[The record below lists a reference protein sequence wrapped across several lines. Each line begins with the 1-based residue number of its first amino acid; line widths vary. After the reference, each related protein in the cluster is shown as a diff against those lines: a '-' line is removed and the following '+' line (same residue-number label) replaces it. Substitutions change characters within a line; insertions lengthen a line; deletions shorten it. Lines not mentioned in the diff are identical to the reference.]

1 MQTIIDAW
9 FVQGMIKATSD
20 AWLKGWDERNG
31 GNLTLRLDEA
41 DIEPYAADFH
51 AQPRYIALSQPMPTL
66 ANQPFIVTGSGKFFR
81 NVQLD
86 PAANLGVVKVDS
98 DGAGYHILWGLTED
112 AVPTSEL
119 PAHFLSHSERIKL
132 TGGKDRVIMH
142 CHATNLI
149 ALTYVLENHSDLFTR
164 KLWEGSTECLVVF
177 PDGVGI
183 LPWMVPGTDE
193 IGQATAL
200 IGENGAGKSTLV
212 KVMTGIYQPEEG
224 EILYK
229 AIPIHLPTPE
239 SAHKVGITAIHQ
251 ETVLFD
257 ELSVSENIFVGQ
269 YLYKG
274 LLKTL
279 DWPAMHRRANEIL
292 TRLEVQIDPR
302 ATLKTLSIAQRH
314 MVAIA
319 RALAFDAQVVILD
332 EPTAA
337 LSQHEILEFYH
348 IVERLKQDGKAILFI
363 SHKFDEIFELADYY
377 TILRD
382 GVYVSSGAIS
392 DITEERM
399 VSMMVGRAISQ
410 TYPKVD
416 CTPGETVL
424 EVTDLCHPT
433 EFAHIS
439 FRLRKGEILG
449 FYGLVGA
456 GRTELMQALSGVSRP
471 SSGEIRLNGRTMRF
485 HQPADAIRAGIVC
498 VPEERQKQGA
508 IIALPIAQNIS
519 LPQLSKLNPN
529 GVLNDARE
537 WRLADEYASRLQVK
551 AFSWRQPVET
561 LSGGNQQKV
570 VIGKWL
576 ATQPEVIIL
585 DEPTKGIDI
594 GSKAAVHQFMSELV
608 SQGLAVIMVSSELPE
623 VMGMADRI
631 IVMHEGL
638 MVAEYR
644 AGEATAETIVSA
656 ASGIGQEAA

>member
-1 MQTIIDAW
+1 M
-9 FVQGMIKATSD
+9 
-20 AWLKGWDERNG
+20 
-31 GNLTLRLDEA
+31 
-41 DIEPYAADFH
+41 
-51 AQPRYIALSQPMPTL
+51 
-66 ANQPFIVTGSGKFFR
+66 
-81 NVQLD
+81 
-86 PAANLGVVKVDS
+86 
-98 DGAGYHILWGLTED
+98 
-112 AVPTSEL
+112 
-119 PAHFLSHSERIKL
+119 
-132 TGGKDRVIMH
+132 
-142 CHATNLI
+142 
-149 ALTYVLENHSDLFTR
+149 
-164 KLWEGSTECLVVF
+164 
-177 PDGVGI
+177 
-183 LPWMVPGTDE
+183 
-193 IGQATAL
+193 
-200 IGENGAGKSTLV
+200 
-212 KVMTGIYQPEEG
+212 
-224 EILYK
+224 
-229 AIPIHLPTPE
+229 
-239 SAHKVGITAIHQ
+239 
-251 ETVLFD
+251 LFD

-449 FYGLVGA
+449 FYGLGGRRTHRADAGALRCLAPLLRRDPPERQNHALSPARRRHPRGHRLRA
-456 GRTELMQALSGVSRP
+456 GRAAETGSDHRP
-471 SSGEIRLNGRTMRF
+471 AYR
-485 HQPADAIRAGIVC
+485 
-498 VPEERQKQGA
+498 PE
-508 IIALPIAQNIS
+508 
-519 LPQLSKLNPN
+519 
-529 GVLNDARE
+529 
-537 WRLADEYASRLQVK
+537 
-551 AFSWRQPVET
+551 
-561 LSGGNQQKV
+561 
-570 VIGKWL
+570 
-576 ATQPEVIIL
+576 
-585 DEPTKGIDI
+585 
-594 GSKAAVHQFMSELV
+594 HQF
-608 SQGLAVIMVSSELPE
+608 
-623 VMGMADRI
+623 
-631 IVMHEGL
+631 
-638 MVAEYR
+638 
-644 AGEATAETIVSA
+644 TAA
-656 ASGIGQEAA
+656 QQAQP

>member
-1 MQTIIDAW
+1 MTAS
-9 FVQGMIKATSD
+9 TPLLS
-20 AWLKGWDERNG
+20 LKGITKVFPGVR
-31 GNLTLRLDEA
+31 
-41 DIEPYAADFH
+41 
-51 AQPRYIALSQPMPTL
+51 ALE
-66 ANQPFIVTGSGKFFR
+66 

-86 PAANLGVVKVDS
+86 LWPGKV
-98 DGAGYHILWGLTED
+98 
-112 AVPTSEL
+112 
-119 PAHFLSHSERIKL
+119 
-132 TGGKDRVIMH
+132 
-142 CHATNLI
+142 
-149 ALTYVLENHSDLFTR
+149 
-164 KLWEGSTECLVVF
+164 
-177 PDGVGI
+177 
-183 LPWMVPGTDE
+183 
-193 IGQATAL
+193 TAL

-229 AIPIHLPTPE
+229 AIPIQLPTPE

-257 ELSVSENIFVGQ
+257 ELSVTENIFVGQ
-269 YLYKG
+269 YIYKG
-274 LLKTL
+274 LLKKL
-279 DWPAMHRRANEIL
+279 DWPAMHQKARDIL

-302 ATLKTLSIAQRH
+302 ATLRTLSIAQRH

-319 RALAFDAQVVILD
+319 RALSFEAQVVILD

-337 LSQHEILEFYH
+337 LSQHEILEFYQ
-348 IVERLKQDGKAILFI
+348 IVERLKQEGKAILFI
-363 SHKFDEIFELADYY
+363 SHKFDEIFELADHY

-382 GVYVSSGAIS
+382 GVWIGSGAMQE
-392 DITEERM
+392 ITEERM
-399 VSMMVGRAISQ
+399 VAMMVGRSITQ
-410 TYPKVD
+410 TYPKVA
-416 CTPGETVL
+416 CEMGETVL
-424 EVTDLCHPT
+424 EVKDLCHPT
-433 EFAHIS
+433 EFAHIDFS
-439 FRLRKGEILG
+439 LRKGEILG

-471 SSGEIRLNGRTMRF
+471 SSGEIILNGKAVHF
-485 HQPADAIRAGIVC
+485 KQPADAIQAGIVC

-508 IIALPIAQNIS
+508 IIELPIAQNIS

-529 GVLNDARE
+529 GVLNDTKE
-537 WRLADEYASRLQVK
+537 WALADEYAKRLQVK
-551 AFSWRQPVET
+551 AFSWNQAVET

-576 ATQPEVIIL
+576 ATHPDVIIL

-608 SQGLAVIMVSSELPE
+608 SHGLAVIMVSSELPE

-638 MVAEYR
+638 MVAEYQ

-656 ASGIGQEAA
+656 ASGSGKEAA

>member
-1 MQTIIDAW
+1 MSASTPLL
-9 FVQGMIKATSD
+9 S
-20 AWLKGWDERNG
+20 LKGITKIFPGVR
-31 GNLTLRLDEA
+31 
-41 DIEPYAADFH
+41 
-51 AQPRYIALSQPMPTL
+51 ALE
-66 ANQPFIVTGSGKFFR
+66 

-86 PAANLGVVKVDS
+86 LWPGKV
-98 DGAGYHILWGLTED
+98 
-112 AVPTSEL
+112 
-119 PAHFLSHSERIKL
+119 
-132 TGGKDRVIMH
+132 
-142 CHATNLI
+142 
-149 ALTYVLENHSDLFTR
+149 
-164 KLWEGSTECLVVF
+164 
-177 PDGVGI
+177 
-183 LPWMVPGTDE
+183 
-193 IGQATAL
+193 TAL

-274 LLKTL
+274 LFKTLDWPAMHRRAGEILARLEVLIDPRATLKTL

>member
-1 MQTIIDAW
+1 MSTPLLQLHGITKI
-9 FVQGMIKATSD
+9 FPGV
-20 AWLKGWDERNG
+20 R
-31 GNLTLRLDEA
+31 
-41 DIEPYAADFH
+41 
-51 AQPRYIALSQPMPTL
+51 ALE
-66 ANQPFIVTGSGKFFR
+66 

-86 PAANLGVVKVDS
+86 LWPGKV
-98 DGAGYHILWGLTED
+98 
-112 AVPTSEL
+112 
-119 PAHFLSHSERIKL
+119 
-132 TGGKDRVIMH
+132 
-142 CHATNLI
+142 
-149 ALTYVLENHSDLFTR
+149 
-164 KLWEGSTECLVVF
+164 
-177 PDGVGI
+177 
-183 LPWMVPGTDE
+183 
-193 IGQATAL
+193 TAL
-200 IGENGAGKSTLV
+200 VGENGAGKSTLV

-229 AIPIHLPTPE
+229 AIPVQLPNPE
-239 SAHKVGITAIHQ
+239 AAHKIGITAIHQ

-257 ELSVSENIFVGQ
+257 ELSVTENIFVGQ

-274 LLKTL
+274 LLKKL
-279 DWPAMHRRANEIL
+279 DWPEMHRRAQAIL

-319 RALAFDAQVVILD
+319 RALSFEAQVVILD

-337 LSQHEILEFYH
+337 LSQHEILEFYQ
-348 IVERLKQDGKAILFI
+348 IVERLKQEGKAILFI

-382 GVYVSSGAIS
+382 GVFVSSGDIHEIS
-392 DITEERM
+392 EERM
-399 VSMMVGRAISQ
+399 VAMMVGRAITQ
-410 TYPKVD
+410 TFPKVA
-416 CTPGETVL
+416 CEKGETVL
-424 EVTDLCHPT
+424 EVKDLCHPT
-433 EFAHIS
+433 EFAHID
-439 FRLRKGEILG
+439 FTLRKGEILG

-471 SSGEIRLNGRTMRF
+471 SHGEIRLNGRAIHF

-508 IIALPIAQNIS
+508 IIEMSIAENIS
-519 LPQLSKLNPN
+519 LPQLRKLNPR
-529 GVLNDARE
+529 GVLNAARE
-537 WRLADEYASRLQVK
+537 WQLADSYAKRLQVK
-551 AFSWRQPVET
+551 AFSWRQAVET

-576 ATQPEVIIL
+576 ATHPEVIIL

-608 SQGLAVIMVSSELPE
+608 AQGLAVIMVSSELPE

-638 MVAEYR
+638 MVAQYR
-644 AGEATAETIVSA
+644 AGEATAEAIVSA
-656 ASGIGQEAA
+656 ASGIGKEAA

>member
-1 MQTIIDAW
+1 MSASTPLL
-9 FVQGMIKATSD
+9 S
-20 AWLKGWDERNG
+20 LKGITKIFPGVR
-31 GNLTLRLDEA
+31 
-41 DIEPYAADFH
+41 
-51 AQPRYIALSQPMPTL
+51 ALE
-66 ANQPFIVTGSGKFFR
+66 

-86 PAANLGVVKVDS
+86 LWPGKV
-98 DGAGYHILWGLTED
+98 
-112 AVPTSEL
+112 
-119 PAHFLSHSERIKL
+119 
-132 TGGKDRVIMH
+132 
-142 CHATNLI
+142 
-149 ALTYVLENHSDLFTR
+149 
-164 KLWEGSTECLVVF
+164 
-177 PDGVGI
+177 
-183 LPWMVPGTDE
+183 
-193 IGQATAL
+193 TAL

-498 VPEERQKQGA
+498 VPEERQKPGA